1 MPTRLELAA
10 EQLRR
15 AHANALG
22 SLDAAVVQLDS
33 ARGDA
38 RKAAMAAFERQVA
51 VARIQSAQ
59 QVAQHGGTAR
69 DLGVQLVS
77 NHGGALA
84 VADYVSVGQ
93 LSLPGAAS
101 GVNGD
106 VVAPCVLP
114 FLGRGHVVVDLPR
127 DVGQG
132 LVRHIVQEAYA
143 GTAPGQVDV
152 VGYDPSLS
160 GVFAPFASIKTASDS
175 ALVVL
180 NRPTELTHVVD
191 RLVGDVQRVND
202 LLRGTSDDLLSHR
215 DRTRH
220 PVERLQVVVLLDAP
234 EGLDEQIYRQLLS
247 LMKVGPSAGIS
258 FVWLMSVVGQRP
270 DWWNQDDVEKLAQV
284 VSGEAGAVSWRAHP
298 QFALA
303 LARSDVSEVVSASD
317 RIAADIESTA
327 APSVAFERVQ
337 DLGTRWAEKSADGLS
352 FAVGTMGSHSVE
364 VRLGDE
370 RQQRHNALV
379 TGAIGQGK
387 SNLLKVIVHSL
398 CQRYAPSE
406 LDLYM
411 LDFKDGVTL
420 FPFASTPG
428 SVDYLPHARVLGLE
442 SDRDFGVA
450 VLRHL
455 DAEISRRSKLF
466 RPYGDNIS
474 KYRAAV
480 PDAHMPRIVLI
491 IDEFQMMFEPVDKNA
506 EDAAQLLEGLARRGR
521 SSGVHIILASQTISG
536 IAALMTRENGIFAQF
551 PIRIALKNSVG
562 ESFATLT
569 QGNDAAARLR
579 ARGEAV
585 INLDYGAQT
594 ANQQAVIAV
603 ADDSVLARLQR
614 GWWEAA
620 ESSVTPPTV
629 FDGSRLVGV
638 AEATS
643 AVRALRKKAVS
654 EGAPPAAIVGYPID
668 VSGNPLAIAL
678 SADPGRNI
686 AVLGAGEKSGGLE
699 NGDEA
704 TNNAIGIL
712 QAAAVSLALQHPA
725 GDAEFVCL
733 DLLDTISSRRNNQV
747 QWRSLMERLGYPVH
761 VIGKDEL
768 GAFLQSAAQ
777 GLGER
782 QQTRK
787 TYIVAFGL
795 DRAAG
800 LETPDTFAHRP
811 VEDLQVVLKD
821 GPSSGV
827 HVIGWWSNAAT
838 FKSHIGFGGDGFVE
852 SLIMLRLDQGAVQ
865 DFLGPFVTW
874 SLRDNR
880 GLVADRTQLAEP
892 TTVVPFAPVTQ
903 RDSKTILSADWDG

>member
-1 MPTRLELAA
+1 VT
-10 EQLRR
+10 
-15 AHANALG
+15 
-22 SLDAAVVQLDS
+22 
-33 ARGDA
+33 
-38 RKAAMAAFERQVA
+38 
-51 VARIQSAQ
+51 
-59 QVAQHGGTAR
+59 QHGGTAR
-69 DLGVQLVS
+69 DLGVRLVG
-77 NHGGALA
+77 NPGGPLA
-84 VADYVSVGQ
+84 AADFVAIGQ
-93 LSLPGAAS
+93 LALPGAES

-114 FLGRGHVVVDLPR
+114 LLGRGNIVVDVPK
-127 DVGQG
+127 DSGQAV
-132 LVRHIVQEAYA
+132 VRHIVQEAYT
-143 GTAPGQVDV
+143 GTSPGQLDV
-152 VGYDPSLS
+152 IGYDPSLS
-160 GVFAPFASIKTASDS
+160 GVFAPFAGIKTASDS
-175 ALVVL
+175 SLVVL
-180 NRPTELTHVVD
+180 NRPTELTQVVD

-202 LLRGTSDDLLSHR
+202 LLRGTSDDLLAYR
-215 DRTRH
+215 DHIGH
-220 PVERLQVVVLLDAP
+220 PVERLQLVVLLDAP
-234 EGLDEQIYRQLLS
+234 EGLDEQTYRQLLS

-258 FVWLMSVVGQRP
+258 FVWLTSVAGQRP
-270 DWWNQDDVEKLAQV
+270 EWWNQTEVEKLAQV
-284 VSGEAGAVSWRAHP
+284 VSGQTGALSWRAHP
-298 QFALA
+298 QFTLA
-303 LARSDVSEVVSASD
+303 LARPDVSEVVSASD
-317 RIAADIESTA
+317 RIAADIATAA

-337 DLGTRWAEKSADGLS
+337 DLGSQWAEKSADGLT
-352 FAVGTMGSHSVE
+352 FAIGTAGSRSVE
-364 VRLGDE
+364 VTLGDE

-420 FPFASTPG
+420 FPFASTPS

-491 IDEFQMMFEPVDKNA
+491 IDEFQMMFDPVDKNA

-585 INLDYGAQT
+585 LNLDYGAQT

-603 ADDSVLARLQR
+603 ADDSVLARLR
-614 GWWEAA
+614 RKWWEAA
-620 ESSVTPPTV
+620 KSSTTPPLV
-629 FDGSRLVGV
+629 FDGSRLVGL
-638 AEATS
+638 AEATNAIS
-643 AVRALRKKAVS
+643 ALRKKAVS
-654 EGAPPAAIVGYPID
+654 EGVAPAAIVGYPID
-668 VSGNPLAIAL
+668 VSGDPLAIAL
-678 SADPGRNI
+678 SAEPGRNI
-686 AVLGAGEKSGGLE
+686 AVLGAGEKSGVLE
-699 NGDEA
+699 DGEEA
-704 TNNAIGIL
+704 ANNAIGIL
-712 QAAAVSLALQHPA
+712 QTASVSLALQHPA

-733 DLLDTISSRRNNQV
+733 NLLDAVSARRNNHTE
-747 QWRSLMERLGYPVH
+747 WLSLMERLGYPVH
-761 VIGKDEL
+761 VVGKDEL
-768 GAFLQSAAQ
+768 GEFLQSTAQ
-777 GLGER
+777 GLSER
-782 QQTRK
+782 HHARP
-787 TYIVAFGL
+787 TYIVAFAL

-800 LETPDTFAHRP
+800 LETPDMFAHRP

-821 GPSSGV
+821 GPTSGV

-874 SLRDNR
+874 SVRDNR

-903 RDSKTILSADWDG
+903 RDSKVILNQDWDG